1 MFFPTR
7 LSDPNG
13 YSLGS
18 CMSHAE
24 ARIISVSPKESA
36 SKACKSVPYTDV
48 TFPIFFPNTLDK
60 SEGYVYCF
68 GAWFHSRVTGHESI
82 LRVSH
87 GLPSELSSPSSS
99 VKQVTLAS
107 RIQNTH
113 TGT

>member
-1 MFFPTR
+1 MQ
-7 LSDPNG
+7 
-13 YSLGS
+13 
-18 CMSHAE
+18 
-24 ARIISVSPKESA
+24 VSPVYRRNLSN
-36 SKACKSVPYTDV
+36 
-48 TFPIFFPNTLDK
+48 FFFPNTLDK

-87 GLPSELSSPSSS
+87 GLPSGLSSPSSS